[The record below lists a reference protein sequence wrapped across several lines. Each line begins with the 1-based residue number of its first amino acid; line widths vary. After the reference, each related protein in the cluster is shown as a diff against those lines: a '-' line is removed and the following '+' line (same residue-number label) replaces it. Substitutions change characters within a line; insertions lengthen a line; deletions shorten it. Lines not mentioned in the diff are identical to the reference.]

1 MNTLGKALILVVE
14 DHPIQSKV
22 CKLILT
28 QFGYLPHCVAT
39 ASAAIEIFRQT
50 DAFAAVLMDWRL
62 PDLDGLSCANVL
74 RQIDSERGTHTPI
87 IAVTGYVLTG
97 DREKCLAAGM
107 DDYIGKPFSM
117 DHLQRVLDKW
127 LSSGH
132 VLPPSGLLGRA
143 KAALAQN
150 DLITAEILF
159 TQVIAMLEYLF
170 GRNHMLV
177 LEAAD
182 GLIAVLERQK
192 RPAEANALRQRSR
205 LILLEN

>member
-1 MNTLGKALILVVE
+1 MGKALILVVE

-28 QFGYLPHCVAT
+28 QFGYQPHCVTT
-39 ASAAIEIFRQT
+39 ASAAIDIFRQI

-62 PDLDGLSCANVL
+62 PDLDGLTCANRL
-74 RQIDSERGTHTPI
+74 REIDKQRGTHTPI

-107 DDYIGKPFSM
+107 DDYIGKPFSTE
-117 DHLQRVLDKW
+117 HLQQVLRKW

-143 KAALAQN
+143 KAALAQE

-159 TQVIAMLEYLF
+159 TQVIAMLEFIF
-170 GRNHMLV
+170 GRNHTLV
-177 LEAAD
+177 LDAAD
-182 GLIAVLERQK
+182 GLIEVLNRQN
-192 RPAEANALRQRSR
+192 RTTEADALRQRSR